1 MTLVRILLVLAT
13 ALTTGWCPDRNS
25 VLAKDR
31 SSTIEDNTIVKHF
44 EAAAASMSQAKP
56 SGEQNYP
63 IVISDSAER
72 RTIAE
77 RDWHRML
84 DAYSAPDVAPDLYA
98 VTYTPKSLP
107 STLEGM
113 KITPAQSAGL
123 EDGTGLREAA
133 KIFLD
138 RWRDLLDAGPE
149 ALSLIS
155 AAQTG
160 NTTALTYRQANYPYP
175 VVGEFGTL
183 TLLITQD
190 GRLKQIDDQFIP
202 VVDLPNRPALDRN
215 AVAERV
221 IGRAFKASDSSG
233 KGKTVSVTDAKQI
246 AVKQIVVLPLRKPA
260 AIEIHL
266 AWQVDVTAETG
277 CTVYVDA
284 MNGETLVTPLE
295 EKTRR
300 GTPDSGSKTGSARNS
315 TRTPSGNYPESGRA
329 KRTTASQIRFQLT

>member
-1 MTLVRILLVLAT
+1 MTLVRLLLILAT

-31 SSTIEDNTIVKHF
+31 SSTIEDNTIVKSF
-44 EAAAASMSQAKP
+44 EGAATFSQVKP
-56 SGEQNYP
+56 SSEQNYP

-72 RTIAE
+72 RTSAE

-113 KITPAQSAGL
+113 KITPAQSAEL
-123 EDGTGLREAA
+123 EDGTALREAA

-155 AAQTG
+155 ASQSG

-175 VVGEFGTL
+175 VAGEFGTL
-183 TLLITQD
+183 ILLMTQD
-190 GRLKQIDDQFIP
+190 GRLTQIDDQFIP
-202 VVDLPNRPALDRN
+202 VVDIPNRPALDRT

-221 IGRAFKASDSSG
+221 IGRAFKVSDSSG

-246 AVKQIVVLPLRKPA
+246 VVKQIVVLPLKKPA

-266 AWQVDVTAETG
+266 AWQVDVTAATRW
-277 CTVYVDA
+277 TVYVDA
-284 MNGETLVTPLE
+284 MNGETLMATPSE
-295 EKTRR
+295 QKTGREPPDAGPKAGSVRNGPPARCGSHPELRNAERR
-300 GTPDSGSKTGSARNS
+300 G
-315 TRTPSGNYPESGRA
+315 
-329 KRTTASQIRFQLT
+329 ASEIRIQLT